1 MERKPE
7 NRIMIGVLALMKRL
21 SPVVWEEGMHLAPHH
36 FQAQSRYFED
46 LVDFT
51 ADCVSYS
58 PHGLISLEI
67 DEEALQNGALSLKSA
82 RGILPDGMI
91 FEIPES
97 DERPDERSIA
107 DVFPATQ
114 GTLMVYLAVTPYSLG
129 SANCSLEESPAE
141 ATRFVAVKRTLV
153 DEATGLDER
162 EVRFGRKNLQMVL
175 ETEEIGDRVRMP
187 LARIRRDPAGRFVVD
202 LAYAP
207 PSLQISSAQGLTVKL
222 RSLLQLL
229 EEKSAAMRMAKAP
242 EAGAASGFSA
252 EQITN
257 SWLLHSINSG
267 IASLRHLCFTK
278 HTHPEEIFAE
288 LSRLGGALCTFSLRA
303 HPKDLPVYDH
313 EDLVGCYDRLIR
325 HIRDHLDA
333 IVATNV
339 VQIPLRQANE
349 FFHAGQVA
357 DERLL
362 EGAHWILG
370 VASSA
375 GEGFVTSR
383 APTLIKVCSWDFI
396 EKLVQRAVPGMSL
409 THMPSPPAA
418 ISPKLEMQYFR
429 LQLAGPCWDH
439 IRETRRIGIY
449 TPGDLTDCRI
459 ELTAVMSRG
468 DA

>member
-1 MERKPE
+1 
-7 NRIMIGVLALMKRL
+7 MKRL
-21 SPVVWEEGMHLAPHH
+21 SPVVWEEGMHLSPHH

-46 LVDFT
+46 LVDFA
-51 ADCVSYS
+51 ADCVSYA
-58 PHGLISLEI
+58 PHGLIAVEV
-67 DEEALQNGALSLKSA
+67 DEEALLNGTLSIKSA

-91 FEIPES
+91 LEIPES
-97 DERPDERSIA
+97 DERPEERAIA
-107 DVFPATQ
+107 DEFPATQ
-114 GTLMVYLAVTPYSLG
+114 GTLMAYLAVTPYELG
-129 SANCSLEESPAE
+129 SANCSLEENVANG
-141 ATRFVAVKRTLV
+141 ARFIAVKRSLV

-162 EVRFGRKNLQMVL
+162 EVRFGRKNIQIVL
-175 ETEEIGDRVRMP
+175 ETEEIGSRVHMP
-187 LARIRRDPAGRFVVD
+187 FARIRRDPAGRFVLD
-202 LAYAP
+202 ISYAP
-207 PSLQISSAQGLTVKL
+207 PSLQISSAPGLTVKL

-229 EEKSAAMRMAKAP
+229 EEKSTAMRMAKAP

-303 HPKDLPVYDH
+303 HPKDLPAYDH
-313 EDLVGCYDRLIR
+313 NDLAGCYDRLIR

-349 FFHAGQVA
+349 FFHAGQVV

-362 EGAHWILG
+362 EGAQWILG

-375 GEGFVTSR
+375 GEAFVASR
-383 APTLIKVCSWDFI
+383 APTLVKVCSWEFI
-396 EKLVQRAVPGMSL
+396 EKLVQRAVPGMGL

-429 LQLAGPCWDH
+429 LALAGPCWDH
-439 IRETRRIGIY
+439 IQETKRIGIY
-449 TPGDLTDCRI
+449 VPGDLTDCRI
-459 ELTAVMSRG
+459 ELTAVMARG
-468 DA
+468 D